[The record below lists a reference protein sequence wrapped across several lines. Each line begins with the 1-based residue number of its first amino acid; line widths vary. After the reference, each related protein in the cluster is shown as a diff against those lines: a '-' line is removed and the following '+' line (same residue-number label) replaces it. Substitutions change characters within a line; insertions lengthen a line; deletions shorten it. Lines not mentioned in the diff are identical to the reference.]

1 MIQNGHVGIPLDIV
15 YLRVF
20 RHEVVNDGEHEVL
33 HLGVREVEYQL
44 RTTTTLYGVAL
55 GRLDNPVRMLL
66 VELTHAIRHF
76 WLYPDAKLDTVLLG
90 VAQQSLDA
98 LRQFVLV
105 NHPVAQ

>member
-55 GRLDNPVRMLL
+55 GRLDNPVGMLL
-66 VELTHAIRHF
+66 VELADAVGHLGF
-76 WLYPDAKLDTVLLG
+76 YPDAKLDAVLLG
-90 VAQQSLDA
+90 VA
-98 LRQFVLV
+98 
-105 NHPVAQ
+105 